1 MPKTEFNNQQKYL
14 WSLVKIAGWDKAVKG
29 QKHSRFSAYLL
40 KTFQVTHANAL
51 TQKQMNQAIATVK
64 NYADKAK
71 HEKKPR
77 LRQGI
82 MAYVSAKGQTIDW
95 LHQNMEQWGYGRSLR
110 ELSYQ
115 KTLEVQQLVRKAL
128 GG

>member
-1 MPKTEFNNQQKYL
+1 MPRAEFDRQQQYL
-14 WSLVKIAGWDKAVKG
+14 WSLVRQAGWDKAVKG
-29 QKHSRFSAYLL
+29 QKHSRFAAYLL

-64 NYADKAK
+64 NYVAKAK

-95 LHQNMEQWGYGRSLR
+95 LHQNMEQWGYGSSMR
-110 ELSYQ
+110 ELSYNQ
-115 KTLEVQQLVRKAL
+115 TLEVQRLVRKAL
-128 GG
+128 P

>member
-1 MPKTEFNNQQKYL
+1 MNVL
-14 WSLVKIAGWDKAVKG
+14 D
-29 QKHSRFSAYLL
+29 
-40 KTFQVTHANAL
+40 
-51 TQKQMNQAIATVK
+51 QKQMRQAIATVK
-64 NYADKAK
+64 QYADKAK
-71 HEKKPR
+71 HDKKKS
-77 LRQGI
+77 LRQAI

>member
-1 MPKTEFNNQQKYL
+1 MPRAEFDRQQQYL
-14 WSLVKIAGWDKAVKG
+14 WSLVRQAGWDKAVKG
-29 QKHSRFSAYLL
+29 QKHSRFAAYLL
-40 KTFQVTHANAL
+40 KTFQVTHMNVL
-51 TQKQMNQAIATVK
+51 DQKQMRQAIATVK
-64 NYADKAK
+64 QYADKAK
-71 HEKKPR
+71 HDKKKS
-77 LRQGI
+77 LRQAI